1 VIQRGTARPAPAAVT
16 RAEREARYAGFSEP
30 LRSRLI
36 ALLEEKERQRDQAP
50 QMCED
55 SANDLRSMSAL
66 RLKNWVKPSR
76 LVAQCRRVS
85 TRSPASAEVRQLH
98 ATAEDVVWSALQAN
112 RRSLP

>member
-1 VIQRGTARPAPAAVT
+1 MIQRGTAWPAPAAVT

-55 SANDLRSMSAL
+55 G
-66 RLKNWVKPSR
+66 
-76 LVAQCRRVS
+76 
-85 TRSPASAEVRQLH
+85 
-98 ATAEDVVWSALQAN
+98 
-112 RRSLP
+112 